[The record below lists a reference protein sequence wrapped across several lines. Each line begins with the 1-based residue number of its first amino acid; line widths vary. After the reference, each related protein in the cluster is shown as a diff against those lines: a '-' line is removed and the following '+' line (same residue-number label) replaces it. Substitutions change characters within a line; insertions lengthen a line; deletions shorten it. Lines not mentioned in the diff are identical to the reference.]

1 MSVARQVRQRQ
12 DRSKRSGHAHSLNTQ
27 DMPGLNLTMQERA
40 VWKFVQVA
48 ALLAS
53 EGDYYDLLPPAA
65 RMATDAVKQAAE
77 LLEPSIK
84 STKGNVRHD

>member
-84 STKGNVRHD
+84 STKGQVRHD

>member
-1 MSVARQVRQRQ
+1 MTVAREVRQRQ
-12 DRSKRSGHAHSLNTQ
+12 DRSRRSGNLQSAYTQ
-27 DMPGLNLTMQERA
+27 DLPGLHLSPQQRA

-65 RMATDAVKQAAE
+65 RMATDAVKQAAAI
-77 LLEPSIK
+77 LEPSIK
-84 STKGNVRHD
+84 STKGQVR

>member
-27 DMPGLNLTMQERA
+27 DLPGLHLTMQERV

-53 EGDYYDLLPPAA
+53 DGDYYDLLPPSA

-77 LLEPSIK
+77 ILKPSIK
-84 STKGNVRHD
+84 PTKGQVRHD

>member
-1 MSVARQVRQRQ
+1 MTVPRQVRQRQ

-27 DMPGLNLTMQERA
+27 DLPGLHLTRQQRA

-53 EGDYYDLLPPAA
+53 EGDYYDLLPPSA

-84 STKGNVRHD
+84 STKGHVRHD

>member
-1 MSVARQVRQRQ
+1 MTVTRQVRQRQ

-27 DMPGLNLTMQERA
+27 DLPGLHLTMNERA

-65 RMATDAVKQAAE
+65 RMATDAVKQVAGQLE
-77 LLEPSIK
+77 LSIK
-84 STKGNVRHD
+84 STKGQVRHD

>member
-1 MSVARQVRQRQ
+1 MTVARQVRQRQ

-27 DMPGLNLTMQERA
+27 DLPGLHLTMNERA

-53 EGDYYDLLPPAA
+53 EGDYYDLLPPSA
-65 RMATDAVKQAAE
+65 RMATDAVKQAAAI
-77 LLEPSIK
+77 LEQSIIQRK
-84 STKGNVRHD
+84 DK

>member
-1 MSVARQVRQRQ
+1 MTTTRQVRQRQ

-27 DMPGLNLTMQERA
+27 DLPGLNLTMRERA
-40 VWKFVQVA
+40 VWKFVQLA

-77 LLEPSIK
+77 ILEPSIK
-84 STKGNVRHD
+84 STRGQ

>member
-84 STKGNVRHD
+84 STKGQ